1 MSEWRRLAVL
11 IAVAMVAAVP
21 TSNAATVRLDE
32 LTSVELRAL
41 IDHGTTT
48 ALVPVGGTEQNG
60 AHLALG
66 KHNVR
71 VRVLAGRIA
80 ERLGD
85 AVVAPVV
92 AYVPEGAIDPPTQHM
107 RFTGTL
113 SVPVAAF
120 ESVLEGAARSLHRHG
135 FRHVVLLGDH
145 GGYQRS
151 LQRVAD
157 KLNRAWGGS
166 SSVLALTEYYAA
178 AQAFDATL
186 AKQGYTA
193 QEIGRHAGLA
203 DTSLAWAVDSS
214 LVRPQALRPVDGV
227 SGDPRRASAQLGQDG
242 IEHIVA
248 ASVAAIRARTAG
260 AASSKQ
266 HREQPEK
273 S

>member
-1 MSEWRRLAVL
+1 MSERRG
-11 IAVAMVAAVP
+11 VAMAWL
-21 TSNAATVRLDE
+21 AATLAIAPLPVSAAGPWLDD
-32 LTSVELRAL
+32 LTAVELRER

-48 ALVPVGGTEQNG
+48 VLVPIGGTEQNG

-66 KHNVR
+66 KHNAR
-71 VRVLAGRIA
+71 VRVLAERIA
-80 ERLGD
+80 EQLGD

-92 AYVPEGAIDPPTQHM
+92 SYVPEGNIDPPTQHM
-107 RFTGTL
+107 RYTGTV

-120 ESVLEGAARSLHRHG
+120 ESVLEGAARSFHHHG
-135 FRHVVLLGDH
+135 FRHIVLLGDH

-157 KLNRAWGGS
+157 KLNRAWGGT

-178 AQAFDATL
+178 AQAFDGVL
-186 AKQGYTA
+186 AARGYTT

-203 DTSLAWAVDSS
+203 DTSLAWAADAS

-227 SGDPRRASAQLGQDG
+227 SGDARRASAELGRDG

-248 ASVAAIRARTAG
+248 ASVAAIRART
-260 AASSKQ
+260 STTTKQ
-266 HREQPEK
+266 
-273 S
+273 